1 MTRCSCRGGMAAAG
15 SLNRRIT
22 LRAPDAGQD
31 DFGQPLT
38 SYHDVASIWAN
49 YAPSTLREYVASRQA
64 EGQIDAVFT
73 ILWRGDI
80 LNTWV
85 IVYDGKIFDIQSSIE
100 IGMREGL
107 EIRTRARQA

>member
-1 MTRCSCRGGMAAAG
+1 MLLPRRHGRGRLPQ
-15 SLNRRIT
+15 SQIT

-31 DFGQPLT
+31 DYGQPLT
-38 SYHDVASIWAN
+38 TYHDVASVWAS
-49 YAPSTLREYVASRQA
+49 YSPSTLREYVASRQA

>member
-1 MTRCSCRGGMAAAG
+1 MAAAG

-49 YAPSTLREYVASRQA
+49 YAPSTVREYVASRQA

-73 ILWRGDI
+73 ILWRGD
-80 LNTWV
+80 LMNTWV

>member
-1 MTRCSCRGGMAAAG
+1 MAAVG
-15 SLNRRIT
+15 SLNRLIT

-49 YAPSTLREYVASRQA
+49 YAPSTVREYVASRQA

-73 ILWRGDI
+73 ILWRGD
-80 LNTWV
+80 LMNTWV
-85 IVYDGKIFDIQSSIE
+85 IVYDGKIFDVQSSIE
-100 IGMREGL
+100 IGLQEGL

>member
-64 EGQIDAVFT
+64 EGQIDATFV
-73 ILWRGDI
+73 ILWRAD
-80 LNTWV
+80 LMNTWV
-85 IVYDGKIFDIQSSIE
+85 IVFDGKIFDIQSSIE

>member
-1 MTRCSCRGGMAAAG
+1 M
-15 SLNRRIT
+15 
-22 LRAPDAGQD
+22 
-31 DFGQPLT
+31 
-38 SYHDVASIWAN
+38 
-49 YAPSTLREYVASRQA
+49 REYVASRQA

-85 IVYDGKIFDIQSSIE
+85 IVYDGKLFDIQSSIE